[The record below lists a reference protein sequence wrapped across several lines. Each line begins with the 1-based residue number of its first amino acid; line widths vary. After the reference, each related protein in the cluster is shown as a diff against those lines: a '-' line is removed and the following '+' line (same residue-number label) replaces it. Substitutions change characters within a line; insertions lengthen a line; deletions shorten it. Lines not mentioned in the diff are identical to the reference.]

1 MLMSPN
7 KDETAGHGC
16 YCPGD
21 MTVRMREVLARPWVG
36 ECLPLALSL
45 SLSIWRLKSGHEC
58 NFKKPVT
65 RNEDT
70 NILQLSLP
78 ILKIPAPIIVL
89 QPLQLFLMVNF

>member
-36 ECLPLALSL
+36 ECVPLTLSL
-45 SLSIWRLKSGHEC
+45 SLSIWRLKSGHVARVQFQKAFYKERRH
-58 NFKKPVT
+58 KY
-65 RNEDT
+65 
-70 NILQLSLP
+70 
-78 ILKIPAPIIVL
+78 PAAKFR
-89 QPLQLFLMVNF
+89 LF